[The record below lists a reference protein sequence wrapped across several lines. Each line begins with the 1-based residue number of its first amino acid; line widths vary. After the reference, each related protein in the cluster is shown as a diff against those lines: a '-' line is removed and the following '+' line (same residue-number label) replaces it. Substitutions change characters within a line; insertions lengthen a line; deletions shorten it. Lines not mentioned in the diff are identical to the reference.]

1 MDEAISAFKA
11 EGGKLASKQEVEM
24 KRLKRQIRKVEKK
37 LNTVCF
43 FLLVFTWLLMP
54 PNFAMKQL
62 NSEFGMRLYVCPC
75 RIGRNHLPFHST
87 NE

>member
-43 FLLVFTWLLMP
+43 FNCIYLAADASKLCHETIKL
-54 PNFAMKQL
+54 
-62 NSEFGMRLYVCPC
+62 
-75 RIGRNHLPFHST
+75 RIW
-87 NE
+87 NEVICESL